1 MTMLSAL
8 YRQAKTRP
16 DGVAF
21 FFGKERYSYQWLAT
35 EVERYAHALDAQGIK
50 KGDRVML
57 HMTKLPEMAILFY
70 ACFRI
75 GAIATTVSV
84 RLKTAELRPSLER
97 LRPSLYLG
105 DAQYYPA
112 VAPISSDI
120 LPADA
125 RFVIGAVDDPQA
137 QLPHAKPWP
146 ALFERENGKM
156 TFPALDPDCPA
167 VLQATSG
174 TTGQPKFVM
183 HSQRTLLATAKSI
196 GQMNLSDK
204 DIALNAFPMIQPPAL
219 AVFDAAI
226 ERGAPV
232 ILFELFDAEAI
243 LDAIET
249 HRVTWFGAMPALYA
263 LLLAAQRARPRDVS
277 SLKFC
282 LSAGD
287 VLPPETEKQ
296 FKDLF
301 GLPVPSFWAATEAMG
316 ACIHGLRSGSVFR
329 SVAGTRIRL
338 VDDHDQPVPRGE
350 PGEMLVNSP
359 ALALG
364 YWMEAGRINPTVI
377 DGWYRTG
384 DMVRQGEADDEYVFV
399 SRKKHLIIRGGTNIA
414 PVEIEQVLAAHP
426 MVQDAAVIGVPCPV
440 LGQRLAGFV
449 KLKDGVLP
457 TVLQDILAAAAE
469 QLADY
474 KLPERLTIV
483 PEIPRNGSGKID
495 RNALALIARERLPN
509 LIVA

>member
-21 FFGKERYSYQWLAT
+21 FFGKERYTYQWLAA
-35 EVERYAHALDAQGIK
+35 EVERYAGALDAQGIT

-75 GAIATTVSV
+75 GAIAAPMSV

-112 VAPISSDI
+112 VAPIESDI

-125 RFVIGAVDDPQA
+125 RFVIGAVDDPR
-137 QLPHAKPWP
+137 AKAWS
-146 ALFERENGKM
+146 ALFEQGNIRM
-156 TFPALDPDCPA
+156 TLPGLDPDCPA
-167 VLQATSG
+167 VVQATSG

-183 HSQRTLLATAKSI
+183 HSQRTLLETAKSI

-204 DIALNAFPMIQPPAL
+204 DVVLNPFPMIQPPSL

-232 ILFELFDAEAI
+232 GLFELFDADAM

-249 HRVTWFGAMPALYA
+249 HRVTWFGAMPSLYG
-263 LLLAAQRARPRDVS
+263 LLVAAQQARPRDVS

-282 LSAGD
+282 LTAGD
-287 VLPPETEKQ
+287 VLSSEMEKQ
-296 FKDLF
+296 FKEHF
-301 GLPVPSFWAATEAMG
+301 GLPVPCFWAATEAMG
-316 ACIHGLRSGSVFR
+316 ACIYGLRSGSVFR
-329 SVAGTRIRL
+329 STPSTRIRL

-364 YWMEAGRINPTVI
+364 YWMEAGRIDPTVI

-384 DMVRQGEADDEYVFV
+384 DMVRQGETDDEYVFV
-399 SRKKHLIIRGGTNIA
+399 SRKKHLIVRGGTKIA

-426 MVQDAAVIGVPCPV
+426 MVRDAAVIGVPCSV

-449 KLKDGVLP
+449 KLKDGVRA

-469 QLADY
+469 QLAGY
-474 KLPERLTIV
+474 KVPERLTIV

-495 RNALALIARERLPN
+495 RNALQLIARERLPD

>member
-21 FFGKERYSYQWLAT
+21 FFGKERYSYQWLVT
-35 EVERYAHALDAQGIK
+35 EVERYARALDAQGIR

-75 GAIATTVSV
+75 GAIAAPVSV
-84 RLKTAELRPSLER
+84 RLKTAELQPSLER

-112 VAPISSDI
+112 VAPIASEI

-125 RFVIGAVDDPQA
+125 RFVIGTVDD
-137 QLPHAKPWP
+137 PHAKPWST
-146 ALFERENGKM
+146 LFEEENASM
-156 TFPALDPDCPA
+156 RFPDLAPDSPA

-183 HSQRTLLATAKSI
+183 HSQTTLLEAAKSF
-196 GQMNLSDK
+196 GQMHLSDK
-204 DIALNAFPMIQPPAL
+204 DIVVNPFPMIQPPGL
-219 AVFDAAI
+219 AVFDLAI
-226 ERGAPV
+226 AHGAPV
-232 ILFELFDAEAI
+232 VLFELFDPGAM
-243 LDAIET
+243 LDAIEM
-249 HRVTWFGAMPALYA
+249 HRATWFGAMPAHYGFLIEE
-263 LLLAAQRARPRDVS
+263 QQARPRDVG

-282 LSAGD
+282 FSAGD
-287 VLPPETEKQ
+287 VLSPEIEKQ
-296 FKDLF
+296 FERHF
-301 GLPVPSFWAATEAMG
+301 GLPVRSFWAATETIG
-316 ACIHGLRSGSVFR
+316 ASIHGLRSRAFR
-329 SVAGTRIRL
+329 PAADTRIRL
-338 VDDHDQPVPRGE
+338 VDDLDQPVPRGE
-350 PGEMLVNSP
+350 PGEMLINSP
-359 ALALG
+359 SLALG
-364 YWMEAGRINPTVI
+364 YWMEAGRINPVGI

-384 DMVRQGEADDEYVFV
+384 DMVRQGETDDEYIFV

-414 PVEIEQVLAAHP
+414 PAEVEHVLAAHP
-426 MVQDAAVIGVPCPV
+426 MVRDAAIIGVPDPI

-449 KLKDGVLP
+449 KLKDDVP
-457 TVLQDILAAAAE
+457 STVLREILAAAAE

-483 PEIPRNGSGKID
+483 PAIPRNGSGKID
-495 RNALALIARERLPN
+495 RNALELIAMEREPDLF
-509 LIVA
+509 VA